1 MGRIWRVNTRLL
13 IFLAVVGLTVP
24 AGCAEDRPNVVVIG
38 DSLTAWSAPHVADTV
53 RSMGWDVTVDARPGW
68 TIRGFDAERWVPI
81 IQELMRTRDPSVVVI
96 ELGTNTCDGCTLSA
110 EIDEVLEAVGD
121 RPVRWL
127 NVRTFVPI
135 PKDPQ
140 GTNRA
145 LADAAKRHSNL
156 KIIDFDRA
164 FRGHPE
170 WVVSDQIHM
179 SPEGAR
185 ALALVIGSGVGT
197 APAD

>member
-1 MGRIWRVNTRLL
+1 MDRILRVNTRLL
-13 IFLAVVGLTVP
+13 FLLAVVGLTVP
-24 AGCAEDRPNVVVIG
+24 VGCAEDRPNVVVIG

-68 TIRGFDAERWVPI
+68 TIRGYEAERWVPI

-110 EIDEVLEAVGD
+110 EIDQVLEAVGD

-127 NVRTFVPI
+127 NVRTYVPI
-135 PKDPQ
+135 PKDPLS
-140 GTNRA
+140 TNRA
-145 LADAAKRHSNL
+145 LADAAKRHT
-156 KIIDFDRA
+156 KMEIVDFNQA

-170 WVVSDQIHM
+170 WAGSDKVHM

-185 ALALVIGSGVGT
+185 ALALVIGSGVGL
-197 APAD
+197 AASD